1 MNSDLDDVCS
11 ICLDT
16 INENNLCKT
25 NCNHSYCKS
34 CIDRWFDKQKVSCPM
49 CRTKITYFMYDNRL
63 NRVVFIGSGNNNNNI
78 GNNHVVVTKKTFFV
92 INVISTLSI
101 FTNAVLMLY
110 CSFHK

>member
-49 CRTKITYFMYDNRL
+49 CRTKITYFMYD
-63 NRVVFIGSGNNNNNI
+63 
-78 GNNHVVVTKKTFFV
+78 K
-92 INVISTLSI
+92 
-101 FTNAVLMLY
+101 
-110 CSFHK
+110 SFK